1 MDILSD
7 VKIFGNLN
15 VDGSGKSISVT
26 AYNYGIELS
35 PRTNF
40 NQSPMISLF
49 KDSNDIGKIYFGSG
63 VIFLCGINSIFYD
76 DGRYGVVPTISI
88 RTLTVPAQCSKFTVD
103 MFKSGCTTD
112 GNFPIVQ
119 AVIEDSSYNYRTV
132 QMDYSITLICGQGY
146 EVVASI
152 VPDAS
157 DRKINFA
164 VCYP

>member
-15 VDGSGKSISVT
+15 VDGSEKSISVT
-26 AYNYGIELS
+26 AYNNGIELR
-35 PRTNF
+35 PTTNF
-40 NQSPMISLF
+40 NGNPMISF
-49 KDSNDIGKIYFGSG
+49 KDSNDIGKIYFGARIIS
-63 VIFLCGINSIFYD
+63 LCGIDSISYAD
-76 DGRYGVVPTISI
+76 ERGGNIPKIAI
-88 RTLTVPAQCSKFTVD
+88 RQWTVPAQCSKFTVD
-103 MFKSGCTTD
+103 TFKSGCTAD
-112 GNFPIVQ
+112 GNFPIIQ

-132 QMDYSITLICGQGY
+132 QMDYSITLICGEGY

>member
-26 AYNYGIELS
+26 AYNNGIELN
-35 PRTNF
+35 PITNF
-40 NQSPMISLF
+40 NGQPMISF
-49 KDSNDIGKIYFGSG
+49 NDGNGIGKIYFGSR
-63 VIFLCGINSIFYD
+63 IICLCGIDSISYAD
-76 DGRYGVVPTISI
+76 ERGGNIPKISI
-88 RTLTVPAQCSKFTVD
+88 RRLTIPAQCSKFAVD
-103 MFKSGCTTD
+103 TFKSGCTTD

-132 QMDYSITLICGQGY
+132 QMDYSITLICGEGY